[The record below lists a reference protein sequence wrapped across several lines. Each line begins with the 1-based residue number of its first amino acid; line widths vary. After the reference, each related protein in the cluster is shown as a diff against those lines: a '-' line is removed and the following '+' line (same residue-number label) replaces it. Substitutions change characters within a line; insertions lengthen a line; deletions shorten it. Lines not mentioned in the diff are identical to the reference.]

1 MKKIITALLILILM
15 LPLTYSYFHET
26 SPIKWHD
33 YSQETFDLAK
43 KEDKPVFMLVTAIW
57 CYWCH
62 VYRDETLHQPEVVAY
77 INKNFIPVF
86 VDADKRQDL
95 TRQYLAGG
103 WPSTVIFSP
112 DGKEVSR
119 INGHIRKQDLMAY
132 LNKVTKFFETSELPP
147 DYKKQELIIRTYKII
162 PGTSELQQLTDNL
175 PFIMLQNYDSEFGG
189 FGNGQKFPSALAW
202 DYLLHA
208 YERTSNKEFLNAVTN
223 TLNHI
228 YNDNYLDDWDKPL
241 DLGEFN
247 GLRRF
252 DEERK
257 FQGIYD
263 PVEGGFFRY
272 ATRRDWS
279 VPHYEKILDVNAELI
294 KLYLHA
300 YNITKEKKY
309 KEIAEKSLQ
318 YVINNLYDK
327 NEGGFYGSQ
336 DAGHEIYYRQKPEER
351 FNNSKEP
358 KPRIDKTK
366 YADLNGPMIITFFYA
381 SEVLNN
387 KTYKDIAVRSADFF
401 KNKMLTEN
409 GILHFDDD
417 EHGAQL
423 NGLLLDN
430 AKMGYAFA
438 YAYRQTGDESYKITS
453 IKLANFSL
461 KRLYDAKTGAFFERN
476 STDKHLYIGDEHFL
490 EQIPY
495 SGNSGMS
502 LALVSAYDLTGDK
515 TYLDISNTI
524 IGYFIQ
530 GLGDFDNAAMQA
542 LAAESILKNKGDLR
556 PTAEVIESKEEIKL
570 NQNLQI
576 NWILFIVAFIVG
588 LLSFLSPCTLP
599 ILPAYFAYTFKAER
613 KKLIFNS
620 IAFFIGLAIVFA
632 LLGMTSTL
640 IGSFLRNNN
649 LSISRF
655 LGLVVILFGIF
666 VIFGKG
672 FTGFKLKQKTSNKL
686 LGSFLFGITF
696 GIGWTPCVGPILASL
711 FIIASQSSTAF
722 TGGILLFLYALG
734 LAIPLI
740 IISFFFDRLDQ
751 NGKFWKFLQGR
762 EWKVKFLH
770 KELSIHSTRLISGI
784 LLVIIGLLMSFGY
797 LYAFNQFV
805 RTTNFQKWIFGLEE
819 KLLNLF

>member
-15 LPLTYSYFHET
+15 LPLTYSYFHDT

-43 KEDKPVFMLVTAIW
+43 KEDKPVFMLVTAVW

-62 VYRDETLHQPEVVAY
+62 VYRDETLHQPEVVDY
-77 INKNFIPVF
+77 INNNFIPVF

-103 WPSTVIFSP
+103 WPSTVIFAP
-112 DGKEVSR
+112 DGREVSR
-119 INGHIRKQDLMAY
+119 INGHIKKQDLMGY
-132 LNKVTKFFETSELPP
+132 LKNVVKFFETNELPQ
-147 DYKKQELIIRTYKII
+147 DYKKQELILRTYKII

-189 FGNGQKFPSALAW
+189 FGSGQKFPSAAAW
-202 DYLLHA
+202 DYMLHA
-208 YERTSNKEFLNAVTN
+208 YERTSNKEFLNVVTN

-228 YNDNYLDDWDKPL
+228 YNDNYIDDWSKPL

-247 GLRRF
+247 GLRKY

-263 PVEGGFFRY
+263 PIEGGFFRY

-279 VPHYEKILDVNAELI
+279 IPHYEKILDVNAEI
-294 KLYLHA
+294 IRLYLHA
-300 YNITKEKKY
+300 YNITKNPKY
-309 KEIAEKSLQ
+309 KEIAEKSLN
-318 YVINNLYDK
+318 YAINNFYDK
-327 NEGGFYGSQ
+327 EGGFYGSQ

-351 FNNSKEP
+351 FENSKEP
-358 KPRIDKTK
+358 SPRIDKTK
-366 YADLNGPMIITFFYA
+366 YSDLNGPMIITFFYA

-401 KNKMLTEN
+401 KNKMLTDN
-409 GILHFDDD
+409 GILHFYD
-417 EHGAQL
+417 ENGAQL

-430 AKMGYAFA
+430 AYMSLAFA
-438 YAYRQTGDESYKITS
+438 EAYRYTGDEIYKNAALMLI
-453 IKLANFSL
+453 NFSL

-476 STDKHLYIGDEHFL
+476 STDKHFYIGDEYFL
-490 EQIPY
+490 EQMSY
-495 SGNSGMS
+495 SGNSVMA
-502 LALVSAYDLTGDK
+502 LALVNAYDLTNDK
-515 TYLDISNTI
+515 KYLYNANTI

-530 GLGDFDNAAMQA
+530 GLGDFDNAALQA
-542 LAAESILKNKGDLR
+542 LSAESILKNKNDLK
-556 PTAEVIESKEEIKL
+556 PTAEITESKEEIKI
-570 NQNLQI
+570 NQRLSI
-576 NWILFIVAFIVG
+576 NWLLFIVAFVVG

-599 ILPAYFAYTFKAER
+599 ILPAYFAYTFKSER
-613 KKLIFNS
+613 RKIMFNT

-640 IGSFLRNNN
+640 IGAFLRNNS
-649 LSISRF
+649 LTISRF
-655 LGLVVILFGIF
+655 LGLIVIVFGIF
-666 VIFGKG
+666 VILGKG
-672 FTGFKLKQKTSNKL
+672 FSGIKFQQKTSNKIF
-686 LGSFLFGITF
+686 GSFIFGITF

-711 FIIASQSSTAF
+711 FIIASQSSAAI
-722 TGGILLFLYALG
+722 TGGVLLFLYALG

-740 IISFFFDRLDQ
+740 LISLFFDKLDQ
-751 NGKFWKFLQGR
+751 NGRFWRFLQGK
-762 EWKVKFLH
+762 EWKIKILN
-770 KELSIHSTRLISGI
+770 KEIAIHSTSLISGI

-819 KLLNLF
+819 KLINLF